1 MPDGEENGA
10 QADAQIRKL
19 AGFQTLIPQF
29 DNMTAITPK
38 FFIETLEETTNIAKC
53 SNKEKLLILRSR
65 LRGDA
70 LTNVINSPDLNHEKD
85 YDQFKK
91 KFLAYFDTQFSLAAR
106 QRQFANCK
114 MLPRE
119 LVKVYAARVAVA
131 TQHFFN
137 SPDLANDG
145 IKAIFEQSKLAKF
158 IEGLSANYK
167 QSVILK
173 DPKNF
178 DEAVNFVQMLQAN
191 ELSSSDTGSDPTINN
206 INKDA
211 TTDQIKTLIEAHAFQ
226 TREMVNSLSKEI
238 ENLKLQSQNS
248 QQYERPRQTHAQY
261 NMRPPYKNNS
271 NYNNHYSYSRQ
282 SGNFNSRNTPPCNF
296 CSKISHRSDDCYYN
310 PSNRGNY
317 RGRGYQFQRNSRSTF
332 RGRSENSHQSR
343 RYGDHQNSENA

>member
-1 MPDGEENGA
+1 MSDSEDNGA
-10 QADAQIRKL
+10 QADAKIRKL

-53 SNKEKLLILRSR
+53 SNEEKLLILRSR

-70 LTNVINSPDLNHEKD
+70 LTNVINSPDLNLEKD
-85 YDQFKK
+85 YEQFKV

-106 QRQFANCK
+106 QRQFSNCK

-131 TQHFFN
+131 TQNFFN
-137 SPDLANDG
+137 HPDLSNDG
-145 IKAIFEQSKLAKF
+145 IRTIVEQTKLAKF
-158 IEGLSANYK
+158 IEGLSTNYK

-173 DPKNF
+173 DPQNF
-178 DEAVNFVQMLQAN
+178 NEAVKFVQMLQAN
-191 ELSSSDTGSDPTINN
+191 ELSSFDTDSDPTINN

-238 ENLKLQSQNS
+238 ENLKLESQKSKQHEQHHQNAA
-248 QQYERPRQTHAQY
+248 EY
-261 NMRPPYKNNS
+261 NMRPTYKNYS
-271 NYNNHYSYSRQ
+271 DYNNHYSYGRQ
-282 SGNFNSRNTPPCNF
+282 SRNFNPRNSTACNF
-296 CSKISHRSDDCYYN
+296 CSKTSHRSNDCYFN
-310 PSNRGNY
+310 PSNRENY

-332 RGRSENSHQSR
+332 RGRSANSYQPR
-343 RYGDHQNSENA
+343 RYGNQQNSENA